1 MLVLEETWGCVL
13 VEINGGLGVILEG
26 NGEILD
32 LGDKSKL
39 ELELEVE
46 EVEGEAWWLNLCLT
60 DGGKLGKL

>member
-1 MLVLEETWGCVL
+1 MLVFEETWGCVL
-13 VEINGGLGVILEG
+13 VEINGGLGVIPEG

-39 ELELEVE
+39 ELELE
-46 EVEGEAWWLNLCLT
+46 EVEGEAWWLNLRLT